1 MRKTSPD
8 DIGPGTA
15 RRRADAVAGGRR
27 TALITGSAVRL
38 GAAIARALAGAG
50 MDIVIH
56 CRTSVA
62 AAGALQREL
71 EAGGVRA
78 WVVRGGLDSEA
89 AVDAVWSAAVQ
100 AAGRIDVLVNSAAVF
115 NRDTITSLTG
125 AALLNEFWPN
135 LFAPVLLTR
144 RFALQRIARGNVI
157 NLLDRRIAA
166 RDPDCVP
173 YLLTKQAL
181 AEFTRTAALALAP
194 RIRVN
199 GIAPGPVLPP
209 PGRPMRHL
217 LERAGR
223 IPLRRRVTP
232 REIGGAVRA
241 LLDAP
246 SVTGQ
251 ILFVDGGQHLLG
263 HAVAEDGSD

>member
-1 MRKTSPD
+1 M
-8 DIGPGTA
+8 TA
-15 RRRADAVAGGRR
+15 RRRASPLGRARR
-27 TALITGSAVRL
+27 TVLITGAAVRI
-38 GAAIARALAGAG
+38 GAAVARALAGAG
-50 MDIVIH
+50 MNIVIH
-56 CRTSVA
+56 CRASVA
-62 AAGALQREL
+62 AAGSLQREL
-71 EAGGVRA
+71 ETRGVRA
-78 WVVRGGLDSEA
+78 WVVRGALDSEA
-89 AVDAVWSAAVQ
+89 AIDGVWSAAVQ

-115 NRDTITSLTG
+115 NRDTVTSLTG
-125 AALLNEFWPN
+125 AALLDEFWPN

-144 RFALQRIARGNVI
+144 RFALQRHARGDVI
-157 NLLDRRIAA
+157 NLLDRRIAV

-209 PGRPMRHL
+209 PGQPMSHL
-217 LERAGR
+217 RDRAGR
-223 IPLRRRVTP
+223 IPLLRRVTP
-232 REIGGAVRA
+232 REIGGAVLA

-246 SVTGQ
+246 SITGQ

-263 HAVAEDGSD
+263 HAVAEDGSN